1 MNLGRLIIVDYGFYV
16 QPDLIFSP
24 VLLIIKSNKC
34 RTREAVENIS
44 STEERESRGRQR
56 RRRSSSSARGGSSSR
71 RSGSTTGRSLEREE
85 SSSTSVLGQRSRSLE
100 SSQRLGLEALMR
112 NLFLKTSS
120 SDLLLGQRS
129 QEIKTLQEVQE
140 GKVKEALRKNKEEE
154 VRIDKENKE
163 RLDKVKRENKR
174 REERMRQENKLR
186 MVAVLQENALLEEK
200 LLAKLQRED
209 EARETAA
216 NQNSNGRT
224 APECPVSEINHY
236 HIFPK
241 ISLSQNCIQVCLE
254 EMIPPRKIFQC
265 RNGHLLCGTC
275 RFVQI

>member
-1 MNLGRLIIVDYGFYV
+1 MAIRA
-16 QPDLIFSP
+16 PDGA
-24 VLLIIKSNKC
+24 NKC

-56 RRRSSSSARGGSSSR
+56 RRRSSSSVRGGSSSR
-71 RSGSTTGRSLEREE
+71 GSGSTTGRSLEREE

-200 LLAKLQRED
+200 LLAKLQKED
-209 EARETAA
+209 EDTRTAP
-216 NQNSNGRT
+216 NHNSKGRT
-224 APECPVSEINHY
+224 APECPVSEINH
-236 HIFPK
+236 IFLI
-241 ISLSQNCIQVCLE
+241 ISLSQHCI
-254 EMIPPRKIFQC
+254 
-265 RNGHLLCGTC
+265 
-275 RFVQI
+275 

>member
-1 MNLGRLIIVDYGFYV
+1 M
-16 QPDLIFSP
+16 P
-24 VLLIIKSNKC
+24 
-34 RTREAVENIS
+34 
-44 STEERESRGRQR
+44 
-56 RRRSSSSARGGSSSR
+56 
-71 RSGSTTGRSLEREE
+71 
-85 SSSTSVLGQRSRSLE
+85 GQRSRSLE

-120 SDLLLGQRS
+120 SDLLLGHGQRS
-129 QEIKTLQEVQE
+129 QEIKTLREVQE

-163 RLDKVKRENKR
+163 RLDKVKRENNR

-200 LLAKLQRED
+200 LLAKLQKED
-209 EARETAA
+209 EDTRTAP
-216 NQNSNGRT
+216 NHNSKVRT

-241 ISLSQNCIQVCLE
+241 KRLS
-254 EMIPPRKIFQC
+254 
-265 RNGHLLCGTC
+265 
-275 RFVQI
+275 

>member
-1 MNLGRLIIVDYGFYV
+1 MR
-16 QPDLIFSP
+16 
-24 VLLIIKSNKC
+24 
-34 RTREAVENIS
+34 
-44 STEERESRGRQR
+44 TEERESRGRQR
-56 RRRSSSSARGGSSSR
+56 RRGSSSSARGGSTSR
-71 RSGSTTGRSLEREE
+71 RSGSTTGRILEREE
-85 SSSTSVLGQRSRSLE
+85 SSSISVPGQRSRSLE

-129 QEIKTLQEVQE
+129 QEIKTLREVQE

-200 LLAKLQRED
+200 LLAKLQKED
-209 EARETAA
+209 EDTRTAP
-216 NQNSNGRT
+216 NHNSKGRT

-241 ISLSQNCIQVCLE
+241 ISLSQHCILSRCVW
-254 EMIPPRKIFQC
+254 KK
-265 RNGHLLCGTC
+265 
-275 RFVQI
+275 